1 MTAHEPLPHK
11 GIHAVEV
18 DATGLRIALVCARFN
33 LDITGRLESGARS
46 ALTSRG
52 AADDDVHTVWVPGA
66 LEVPVAANLLARS
79 GRYDAVVGIGA
90 VVRGE
95 TYHFEVVSNESAAGL
110 MRVSLDTGV
119 VVTNGI
125 ITVDDMA
132 QALDRVGGAHGHK
145 GAEAAVAAV
154 ETLLAVR
161 AVQAG

>member
-1 MTAHEPLPHK
+1 MTDHEPLPTK
-11 GIHAVEV
+11 GLEV
-18 DATGLRIALVCARFN
+18 SGADATGLRIALVCARFN
-33 LDITGRLESGARS
+33 HDITGRLESGARS
-46 ALTSRG
+46 ALVQRG
-52 AADDDVHTVWVPGA
+52 ADDADVHTVWVPGA

-110 MRVSLDTGV
+110 MRVALDTGV

-132 QALDRVGGAHGHK
+132 QALARVGGAHGHK

-154 ETLLAVR
+154 ETLR
-161 AVQAG
+161 AVQAVVHG